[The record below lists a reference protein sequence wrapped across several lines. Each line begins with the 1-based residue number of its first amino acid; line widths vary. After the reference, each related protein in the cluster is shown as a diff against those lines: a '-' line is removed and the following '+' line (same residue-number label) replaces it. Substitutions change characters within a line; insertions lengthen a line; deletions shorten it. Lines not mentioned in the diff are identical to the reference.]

1 MRSIPAFSKKSSPG
15 PTVGGNGQR
24 SGFTDH
30 VKSTNAGKQKAVPH
44 MAATYPTASTLNRT
58 SGRSKAPAFNNSNSG
73 KAAKSVAAFSQKSIK
88 GTPKRTSGH

>member
-24 SGFTDH
+24 SGFTEH
-30 VKSTNAGKQKAVPH
+30 VKVTNLGKPKAVPH

-58 SGRSKAPAFNNSNSG
+58 SGHSKAPAFNNSGSG
-73 KAAKSVAAFSQKSIK
+73 KAAKSVAAFSKKSVK
-88 GTPKRTSGH
+88 GTPKRTPGH

>member
-1 MRSIPAFSKKSSPG
+1 
-15 PTVGGNGQR
+15 
-24 SGFTDH
+24 
-30 VKSTNAGKQKAVPH
+30 